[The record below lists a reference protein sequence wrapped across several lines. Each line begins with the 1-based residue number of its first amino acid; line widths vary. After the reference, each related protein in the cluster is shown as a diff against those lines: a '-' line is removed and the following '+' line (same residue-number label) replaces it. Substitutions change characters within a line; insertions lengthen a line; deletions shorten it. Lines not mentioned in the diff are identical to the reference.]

1 MIEVGIAAC
10 SSMESFEFGD
20 VLFAV
25 GLIVGAIGLRALM
38 LAYLGTLAFRL
49 PRRGRP
55 LTVAFT
61 KAIPLSIL
69 AWLVIGLTLALASEQ
84 TDVTFQGTCK
94 LPGDYSL
101 MVVDA
106 DGSGWVY
113 KAGNEIKGGD
123 VKWQRDGIGGVENL
137 QIAGRY
143 ILGGRDS
150 RGFRPSRDRARISE
164 YFLIDSARETVSK
177 VSTLPQLQASASQ
190 LGISVQLSPVYEVYS
205 NCGDLPAARKDLK
218 REDVRPRRVLV
229 GTIFLLA
236 IGFIYLLIR

>member
-1 MIEVGIAAC
+1 MIELGIAAC

-69 AWLVIGLTLALASEQ
+69 AWLVLGLTLALASEQ

-123 VKWQRDGIGGVENL
+123 VKWQRMELAESKICRL
-137 QIAGRY
+137 QADIFWEAETPV
-143 ILGGRDS
+143 
-150 RGFRPSRDRARISE
+150 GFDP
-164 YFLIDSARETVSK
+164 RETA
-177 VSTLPQLQASASQ
+177 PESAN
-190 LGISVQLSPVYEVYS
+190 IS
-205 NCGDLPAARKDLK
+205 
-218 REDVRPRRVLV
+218 
-229 GTIFLLA
+229 
-236 IGFIYLLIR
+236 